1 MATLLGQ
8 KSPTT
13 PFGLNMAVAKSPVLV
28 LLLACLLTSSLLCG
42 CAPRVIVRA
51 NPQPNDRGIRYYRP
65 KPYLKIEPAEVAI
78 EKNQTTIVPGLVR
91 ISLAYLPD
99 FSEEYSIDV
108 RSGLG
113 IANVGIKLEDGWN
126 LTEISQE
133 LDSQTDENTKAFASL
148 LSAVGDVVPT
158 ASGKS
163 GAPEVSFT
171 VPARNV
177 PIGFYESI
185 VGQDSR
191 GCKRLYGFRYVGFV
205 PFAGCPID
213 MGGQQSAC
221 CNDPS
226 SGLYGLSF
234 VDGQMLF
241 LPLDQMAHQPAV
253 DSTTSTAAGA
263 TQTTPSHA
271 TGPTPTPPSSNLPSP
286 RELPAPAGSGGSTS
300 IDLPALPIVLPLA
313 PEQLVGL
320 EVDLLAQLQ
329 SRFDGIREVR
339 ATSSGDRTQV
349 NISVLEGL
357 PPLPIQK
364 DAERWLEATYGPALP
379 IDVILTR

>member
-1 MATLLGQ
+1 MGTLVVIKSTVVPLGLRIRIT
-8 KSPTT
+8 SH
-13 PFGLNMAVAKSPVLV
+13 LLMLVLV
-28 LLLACLLTSSLLCG
+28 SLLLSG
-42 CAPRVIVRA
+42 CAPRVTVRA

-65 KPYLKIEPAEVAI
+65 KPYLKIEPAEVAVD
-78 EKNQTTIVPGLVR
+78 KNQTRIVPGLVR

-158 ASGKS
+158 ASVKS
-163 GAPEVSFT
+163 ATPEISFT

-185 VGQDSR
+185 IGRDSR

-221 CNDPS
+221 CNDPH

-241 LPLDQMAHQPAV
+241 LPLDQLAHLPA
-253 DSTTSTAAGA
+253 TM
-263 TQTTPSHA
+263 
-271 TGPTPTPPSSNLPSP
+271 SNLP
-286 RELPAPAGSGGSTS
+286 AGVRATQAIDSDSTDYLDPSSDGSTARDRAS
-300 IDLPALPIVLPLA
+300 QPTALMLT

-320 EVDLLAQLQ
+320 EVNLHSHLA
-329 SRFDGIREVR
+329 SRFDGVGEVR
-339 ATSSGDRTQV
+339 ATVIGDRTQV
-349 NISVLEGL
+349 HVAVAAGL
-357 PPLPIQK
+357 PPLPIRQE
-364 DAERWLEATYGPALP
+364 AEQWLRSIYGAAQS
-379 IDVILTR
+379 IDIILAP

>member
-1 MATLLGQ
+1 MRTLLTRIQ
-8 KSPTT
+8 KTLT
-13 PFGLNMAVAKSPVLV
+13 PSSSDTKRTSSLVLM
-28 LLLACLLTSSLLCG
+28 LLLASLLASLLLCG

-65 KPYLKIEPAEVAI
+65 KPYLKVEPAEVAS
-78 EKNQTTIVPGLVR
+78 EKNQTKIVPGLVR

-113 IANVGIKLEDGWN
+113 IASVGIKLEDGWN
-126 LTEISQE
+126 LTEISQQ

-158 ASGKS
+158 ASGS
-163 GAPEVSFT
+163 VTPAVGFT

-185 VGQDSR
+185 IGRDNH
-191 GCKRLYGFRYVGFV
+191 GHKRLYGFRYVGFV

-213 MGGQQSAC
+213 MGGQQAAC
-221 CNDPS
+221 CNDPN

-241 LPLDQMAHQPAV
+241 LPLDQMAHLPATGAP
-253 DSTTSTAAGA
+253 TTTDAGA
-263 TQTTPSHA
+263 AQTTPSHA
-271 TGPTPTPPSSNLPSP
+271 LGPNPTLPSP
-286 RELPAPAGSGGSTS
+286 VEVLDHTPNDGTTAIERPAQP
-300 IDLPALPIVLPLA
+300 IALPLTPA
-313 PEQLVGL
+313 QLVGL
-320 EVDLLAQLQ
+320 EVELHAHLK
-329 SRFDGIREVR
+329 SHFDGVGEVR
-339 ATSSGDRTQV
+339 ATVSGERTQV
-349 NISVLEGL
+349 RISLPAGL
-357 PPLPIQK
+357 PSLPIHQ
-364 DAERWLEATYGPALP
+364 DAQQWLRSTYGKSQQ
-379 IDVILTR
+379 IDVILTQ

>member
-1 MATLLGQ
+1 MRKQIKKTSPAKPNVGSSHATCY
-8 KSPTT
+8 P
-13 PFGLNMAVAKSPVLV
+13 
-28 LLLACLLTSSLLCG
+28 LLLLLLMSSQIFCG

-65 KPYLKIEPAEVAI
+65 KPYLKVEPAEVATD
-78 EKNQTTIVPGLVR
+78 KNQTKIVPGVVR

-126 LTEISQE
+126 LTEISQQ

-158 ASGKS
+158 ASS
-163 GAPEVSFT
+163 PSATPDVSFS

-185 VGQDSR
+185 IGRDQR

-241 LPLDQMAHQPAV
+241 LPLDQMAHLPATDLTPV
-253 DSTTSTAAGA
+253 NA
-263 TQTTPSHA
+263 TRATPED
-271 TGPTPTPPSSNLPSP
+271 GTPTTGI
-286 RELPAPAGSGGSTS
+286 PAAMPATPMPAIKSDALMRSGRQ
-300 IDLPALPIVLPLA
+300 ALERPLA
-313 PEQLVGL
+313 AQQLTSL
-320 EVDLLAQLQ
+320 EVNLQ
-329 SRFDGIREVR
+329 AHLNQHFTGVGEVR
-339 ATSSGDRTQV
+339 ATNNGDRLQV
-349 NISVLEGL
+349 HITVPASVA
-357 PPLPIQK
+357 PLPIQQ
-364 DAERWLEATYGPALP
+364 DAHEWLQSNYGAAQAF
-379 IDVILTR
+379 DVIIAR